1 VSVPFLSLLVAL
13 AQAPVAAGTDAARE
27 APVVV
32 IDPGHPSEVSRGD
45 FVQNGTTEV
54 HVAWEVALRLRREL
68 ERRGYRVR
76 LTKAR
81 ERELVRNR
89 RRAEIANRANAA
101 LMIRLHCDATSDSG
115 FALYYPD
122 RAGTAHGR
130 TGPTADVMARS
141 RAAAESLHVDMAA
154 ELGGVLKNGGVRGD
168 SRTAVGAR
176 QGALTGSIFSEVPVV
191 TVEMVVLS
199 NARDARFISDEDGQ
213 LHMARALAK
222 GVERFVP
229 LARRATPG
237 PR

>member
-1 VSVPFLSLLVAL
+1 MGLVLLPLLLSL
-13 AQAPVAAGTDAARE
+13 AQAPLGAEAAPAAG

-32 IDPGHPSEVSRGD
+32 IDPGHPSEVSSGAV
-45 FVQNGTTEV
+45 VQNGTTEV
-54 HVAWEVALRLRREL
+54 AVAWAVAVRLRREL
-68 ERRGYRVR
+68 ERRGYQVL

-89 RRAEIANRANAA
+89 ERAEIANRAGAA

-122 RAGTAHGR
+122 RQGTAHGR
-130 TGPTADVMARS
+130 TGPTREVIARS

-154 ELGGVLKNGGVRGD
+154 DLGAVLKDGGVRGD

-199 NARDARFISDEDGQ
+199 NARDARFIRNDAGQ
-213 LHMARALAK
+213 ERMALALAN
-222 GVERFVP
+222 GVERFLP
-229 LARRATPG
+229 HRSAEGGSR
-237 PR
+237 